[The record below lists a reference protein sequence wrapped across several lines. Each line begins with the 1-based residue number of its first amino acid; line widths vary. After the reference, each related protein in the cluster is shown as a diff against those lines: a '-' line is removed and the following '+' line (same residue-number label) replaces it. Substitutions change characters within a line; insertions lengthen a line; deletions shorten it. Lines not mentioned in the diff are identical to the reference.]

1 MKTEIVDVSETKKEL
16 KLEIAPEEVRA
27 ELDRVSETYARQVSV
42 PGFRKGHAPVSVIR
56 TRFKNEIRGEVLQ
69 KIVPDAVNRAISESG
84 LEVLGQ
90 PDVHLDT
97 ESLDRLGQEPLKLH
111 AHFEVMP
118 RVELGQ
124 YRGLEGTRRTRPVT
138 DEMVE
143 DVIRGLR
150 ENSASLLPVEDRG
163 AEEGDTVT
171 ANFRGKFLGDPGAE
185 DINAEEVE
193 VVIGGEGVQPEFNE
207 HLAGAREGDERTFTV
222 KYPDDFR
229 AQGLAGKEV
238 EYTAA
243 VTSVRR
249 KTLPEVDDEWAKSLG
264 EEIESVE
271 SLRGR
276 VRENLTARSRF
287 ESEGRL
293 RDELVKRLVD
303 SHRFEVPDTLAD
315 YQADQMLRS
324 AVNDMMRH
332 GIDPRAQELDW
343 DGMRASARERAAEDL
358 RAHLLLERIADA
370 ENIEVTDEEVDA
382 ELKALA
388 EAHRQPVEQVRAA
401 LTKQGGERSIADRL
415 RNRKA
420 LDLIVE
426 NAAVSDEEWR
436 EEEPPA
442 APERSESA
450 EPEATSEES
459 RGAAADEGR

>member
-16 KLEIAPEEVRA
+16 KIEIDAAEVRA
-27 ELDRVSETYARQVSV
+27 EYDRVSETYARQVSV

-69 KIVPDAVNRAISESG
+69 KLVPDAVNRALSESG
-84 LEVLGQ
+84 LNVIGQ

-97 ESLDRLGQEPLKLH
+97 ERLERLGQEPLSLH
-111 AHFEVMP
+111 AHFEVLP
-118 RVELGQ
+118 EVELGQ
-124 YRGLEGTRRTRPVT
+124 YRGLSAARRTRPVT

-143 DVIRGLR
+143 DVIRDLR
-150 ENSASLLPVEDRG
+150 ENSAALLPVEGRG
-163 AEEGDTVT
+163 AAEGDTVT
-171 ANFRGKFLGDPGAE
+171 ADFHGKILNPPEAE
-185 DINAEEVE
+185 DIDVKDVD
-193 VVIGGEGVQPEFNE
+193 VVIGGEGVQPEFTE

-222 KYPDDFR
+222 NYPEDFT

-238 EYTAA
+238 EYTAT

-249 KTLPEVDDEWAKSLG
+249 KTLPDFDDEWARSLG

-276 VRENLTARSRF
+276 VRENLTARSKY

-293 RDELVKRLVD
+293 RDELIRRLIE
-303 SHRFEVPDTLAD
+303 SHRFEVPESLAD
-315 YQADQMLRS
+315 HRADQMLRS
-324 AVNDMMRH
+324 AVTDMMRH

-343 DGMRASARERAAEDL
+343 EGMRATARERAADDL
-358 RAHLLLERIADA
+358 RASLLLERIADA
-370 ENIEVTDEEVDA
+370 EQIEVTDEEVDA

-388 EAHRQPVEQVRAA
+388 EANRQSVEQVRAA
-401 LTKQGGERSIADRL
+401 LTKQGGERSIAEGL

-426 NAAVSDEEWR
+426 NAAVSEEEWR
-436 EEEPPA
+436 EQEPPS
-442 APERSESA
+442 RSVETETA
-450 EPEATSEES
+450 EAETPSEEA
-459 RGAAADEGR
+459 RGAGEEQG